1 MRNRTRNRP
10 LLLAAFQII
19 STCMLM
25 GDDFLIGYRVTTKN
39 STVQAEKLSVS
50 KSMTPCIGAK
60 KNSLTL
66 PRESNELLETTL
78 RHNEEEFF
86 TFVTHQSLHLQS
98 HQIIDEQSHN
108 STETLT
114 LPTHC
119 YAVEFNDDT
128 ATITLLQ

>member
-10 LLLAAFQII
+10 LLLAACQII
-19 STCMLM
+19 SACTLI

-39 STVQAEKLSVS
+39 STVHAEKLSVS
-50 KSMTPCIGAK
+50 KSMTPCSGIK
-60 KNSLTL
+60 TNTIIL
-66 PRESNELLETTL
+66 PRTSTERLETTL
-78 RHNEEEFF
+78 KNNEEEFF
-86 TFVTHQSLHLQS
+86 TFVS
-98 HQIIDEQSHN
+98 HQTFHLKSHQNINDQSHN

>member
-1 MRNRTRNRP
+1 
-10 LLLAAFQII
+10 
-19 STCMLM
+19 M
-25 GDDFLIGYRVTTKN
+25 GDDFLIGYRITTQN
-39 STVQAEKLSVS
+39 STVHAENLSVS

-66 PRESNELLETTL
+66 PRESNEVLETTL

-86 TFVTHQSLHLQS
+86 TFVTLQSLRLQS
-98 HQIIDEQSHN
+98 HQSIEGQAHN

-114 LPTHC
+114 LPIHC

>member
-19 STCMLM
+19 STCTLI

-39 STVQAEKLSVS
+39 STVQTEKLSVS
-50 KSMTPCIGAK
+50 KSMTPCIGVK
-60 KNSLTL
+60 KNTLIL
-66 PRESNELLETTL
+66 PRQLNDLLETTL
-78 RHNEEEFF
+78 KNNEEDFF
-86 TFVTHQSLHLQS
+86 TFATQQTFHVQS
-98 HQIIDEQSHN
+98 HQIIEEQSHN

-114 LPTHC
+114 LPIHC

>member
-10 LLLAAFQII
+10 LLLTAFQII
-19 STCMLM
+19 ITCTLI

-39 STVQAEKLSVS
+39 SAVQTEKLSVS
-50 KSMTPCIGAK
+50 KSMTPCNGVK
-60 KNSLTL
+60 KNTLIL
-66 PRESNELLETTL
+66 PRKSNDLLVTTL
-78 RHNEEEFF
+78 KNNEEDFF
-86 TFVTHQSLHLQS
+86 TFVTQQTFHLQS
-98 HQIIDEQSHN
+98 HQVIEEQSHN

-128 ATITLLQ
+128 ATITLLE

>member
-10 LLLAAFQII
+10 LLFAAFQII
-19 STCMLM
+19 SACTLI

-39 STVQAEKLSVS
+39 STVQTEKLSVS
-50 KSMTPCIGAK
+50 KSMTPCIGIK
-60 KNSLTL
+60 KNSIIL
-66 PRESNELLETTL
+66 PRQLNDLLVTTL
-78 RHNEEEFF
+78 KNNEEDFF
-86 TFVTHQSLHLQS
+86 TFVTQQTLHLQS
-98 HQIIDEQSHN
+98 HQNIGIQSQN

>member
-1 MRNRTRNRP
+1 
-10 LLLAAFQII
+10 
-19 STCMLM
+19 M

-39 STVQAEKLSVS
+39 STVQTEKLSVS
-50 KSMTPCIGAK
+50 KSMTPCIGVK
-60 KNSLTL
+60 KNTLIL
-66 PRESNELLETTL
+66 PRKINDLLVTTL
-78 RHNEEEFF
+78 KNNEEDFF
-86 TFVTHQSLHLQS
+86 TFATQQTFHVQS
-98 HQIIDEQSHN
+98 HQIIEEQSHN

>member
-1 MRNRTRNRP
+1 
-10 LLLAAFQII
+10 
-19 STCMLM
+19 M
-25 GDDFLIGYRVTTKN
+25 GDDFLIGYRVITKN
-39 STVQAEKLSVS
+39 SAVQTEKLSVS
-50 KSMTPCIGAK
+50 KSMTPCTGMK

-66 PRESNELLETTL
+66 PRQLNELLETTL
-78 RHNEEEFF
+78 KNNEEEFF
-86 TFVTHQSLHLQS
+86 TFVTHQTLHVQS
-98 HQIIDEQSHN
+98 HQAISIQAHN

>member
-19 STCMLM
+19 SACTLI

-39 STVQAEKLSVS
+39 STVQTEKLSVS
-50 KSMTPCIGAK
+50 KSMTPCVGIK
-60 KNSLTL
+60 KHSIIL
-66 PRESNELLETTL
+66 PRQPDERLENTLSQNE
-78 RHNEEEFF
+78 NEFF
-86 TFVTHQSLHLQS
+86 TFVTQQSLHVQS
-98 HQIIDEQSHN
+98 HQTIGIQSQN

>member
-10 LLLAAFQII
+10 LILAAFQII
-19 STCMLM
+19 SACTLI

-39 STVQAEKLSVS
+39 SAVQTEKLSVS
-50 KSMTPCIGAK
+50 KSMTPCTGLK
-60 KNSLTL
+60 KNSLIL
-66 PRESNELLETTL
+66 SRQSNELLETTL
-78 RHNEEEFF
+78 KNNEEEFF
-86 TFVTHQSLHLQS
+86 TFVTHQTLHVQS
-98 HQIIDEQSHN
+98 HQTINLQAHN
-108 STETLT
+108 SIETLT

>member
-1 MRNRTRNRP
+1 MRSRTRNRH
-10 LLLAAFQII
+10 LLLTAFQII
-19 STCMLM
+19 SACALM
-25 GDDFLIGYRVTTKN
+25 GDDFLIGYRITTQN
-39 STVQAEKLSVS
+39 STIHAENLSVS
-50 KSMTPCIGAK
+50 KSMTPCIGVK
-60 KNSLTL
+60 KNTLIL
-66 PRESNELLETTL
+66 PRESNEVLETTL

-86 TFVTHQSLHLQS
+86 TFVTHQTLHLQS
-98 HQIIDEQSHN
+98 HQAIGGQVHS

>member
-19 STCMLM
+19 SACTLI

-39 STVQAEKLSVS
+39 SAVLTEKLSVS
-50 KSMTPCIGAK
+50 KSMTPCIGIK
-60 KNSLTL
+60 KHSIIL
-66 PRESNELLETTL
+66 PRQPDERLKNTLSQNE
-78 RHNEEEFF
+78 NEFF
-86 TFVTHQSLHLQS
+86 TFVTQQSLHVQS
-98 HQIIDEQSHN
+98 HQNINVQSHN

>member
-1 MRNRTRNRP
+1 MRSRTRNRP
-10 LLLAAFQII
+10 LLLAAFQLI
-19 STCMLM
+19 SACALI

-39 STVQAEKLSVS
+39 SAVQAEKLSVS
-50 KSMTPCIGAK
+50 KSMTPCAGAK
-60 KNSLTL
+60 KATLIL
-66 PRESNELLETTL
+66 PRQSNELLETTL
-78 RHNEEEFF
+78 KNNEEEFF
-86 TFVTHQSLHLQS
+86 IFVTQQTLHLKS
-98 HQIIDEQSHN
+98 HQDIGLQAHN